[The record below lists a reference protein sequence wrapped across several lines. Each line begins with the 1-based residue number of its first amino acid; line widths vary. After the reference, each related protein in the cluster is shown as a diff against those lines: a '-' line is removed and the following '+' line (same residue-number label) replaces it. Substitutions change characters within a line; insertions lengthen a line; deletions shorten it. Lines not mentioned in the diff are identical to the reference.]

1 MEEQIKTEKRQVLSQ
16 SSWAEGEFRGIE
28 LGDQRLEKRF
38 IRVCED
44 LSGQPEY
51 PINQASADSA
61 ATKAAYRLF
70 QNKRVTPARRL
81 APHRNHTIE
90 HMRKMIAYSQ
100 KIGH

>member
-38 IRVCED
+38 IRVCDD

-51 PINQASADSA
+51 PINQVSGDYD
-61 ATKAAYRLF
+61 TCHQLPVFKDLF
-70 QNKRVTPARRL
+70 V
-81 APHRNHTIE
+81 H
-90 HMRKMIAYSQ
+90 
-100 KIGH
+100 